1 MIAARRLG
9 MPDTA
14 IRTHAGVLAHMK
26 YTVKTSYGV
35 STMFIQSMI
44 DAMLFGTGQG
54 SGASPAVWLTL
65 SVVLLNSLRQLA
77 PRGMRFTNP
86 AQSITVER
94 HSDAFVDDAQN
105 GLNDV
110 GKAEPWDLQ
119 TLQSNLQ
126 QMSQTW
132 ERLLLPH
139 LTPVSKMLIEPL
151 QLTSGWSKDSTLIR
165 QQDVTEAH
173 KTLGVFITPTGDESA
188 QVRALLEKSCHISNL
203 VLSSNFSRIETLTA
217 YCTMWFPAVIYSL
230 GMTTMSSLQLK
241 SIQRTATQSF
251 LAKMG
256 VNRNFPRAATFGPS
270 EFGGLAF
277 PDLSTEQ
284 GIQQIRTFMENVF
297 HNTESG
303 KLLKICLQTL
313 QVEAGSCIQLLQEP
327 SVELSYLTPCWLTS
341 LRMFM
346 GRNQLPLQMSENWNF
361 FISRTR
367 CFLDGHISPEWFL
380 FFQGY
385 DTSECGETISPG
397 CYHR

>member
-1 MIAARRLG
+1 MYKALLSNQQIISDLCQMLNVVMQLGLTPTRWCNAISVLLEKDPGSPEINRLRVIHIFEADYNIFLKTMWARRLVERGETANLFGESQQGSRQGRTANDAVLLKRLTYDLSRLLRSNLATFDNDAKSCYDRVINGLAMIAARRLG

-110 GKAEPWDLQ
+110 GEAEPWDLQ

-132 ERLLLPH
+132 ERLLFCSGGALELSKCFYYLLHWQWEHGLPH

-165 QQDVTEAH
+165 QRDVTEAH

-188 QVRALLEKSCHISNL
+188 QVTALLEKSCHISNL

-217 YCTMWFPAVIYSL
+217 YRTMWFPAVSYSL
-230 GMTTMSSLQLK
+230 GMTTMSY
-241 SIQRTATQSF
+241 
-251 LAKMG
+251 
-256 VNRNFPRAATFGPS
+256 RN
-270 EFGGLAF
+270 
-277 PDLSTEQ
+277 
-284 GIQQIRTFMENVF
+284 
-297 HNTESG
+297 
-303 KLLKICLQTL
+303 
-313 QVEAGSCIQLLQEP
+313 
-327 SVELSYLTPCWLTS
+327 
-341 LRMFM
+341 
-346 GRNQLPLQMSENWNF
+346 
-361 FISRTR
+361 
-367 CFLDGHISPEWFL
+367 
-380 FFQGY
+380 
-385 DTSECGETISPG
+385 
-397 CYHR
+397 